1 MSGLQM
7 DVPVENQT
15 QTGSESRPLDYVLEG
30 ASKSYGKLAVLAGLD
45 FQVPRGQR
53 LAVIGPSGAGKTTL
67 LRLLAP
73 VIWPSAG
80 RILAFGHDTSQLR
93 GRRLQDV
100 RSEIGFLYQSDNLVP
115 GLRVVHNVLMGR
127 LGRWI
132 LPRAL
137 LSLFWPQQLEVAR
150 MALREVELE
159 EKLWSVPGTLSG
171 GQQQRVAIARL
182 LVQEPNVMLADEP
195 VSSLD
200 IRLGRE
206 VIQMLVRIAKERS
219 STLIVSLHSL
229 DLLDENFDRI
239 IALKQGRVF
248 WDGAPGGLNR
258 ELLRDLYGAE
268 YQALHLDDLRLE

>member
-15 QTGSESRPLDYVLEG
+15 HTGNESRSQDYVLEG
-30 ASKSYGKLAVLAGLD
+30 VSKTYGRHTVLADLN

-73 VIWPSAG
+73 VIWPSEG
-80 RILAFGHDTSQLR
+80 RILAFDHDTSRLR
-93 GRRLQDV
+93 GRKLRNV

-127 LGRWI
+127 LGHWM

-137 LSLFWPQQLEVAR
+137 LSLFWPQQIDVAR
-150 MALREVELE
+150 AALREVELE
-159 EKLWSVPGTLSG
+159 EKLWDVPGTLSG
-171 GQQQRVAIARL
+171 GQQQRAAIARL
-182 LVQEPNVMLADEP
+182 LVQEPKVMLADEP
-195 VSSLD
+195 VSALD
-200 IRLGRE
+200 IRLGRD
-206 VIQMLVRIAKERS
+206 VIQMLVRIAREKS

-239 IALKQGRVF
+239 IALREGRVF
-248 WDGAPGGLNR
+248 WDGAPGDLSR

-268 YQALHLDDLRLE
+268 YQALQLEDLELE